1 MVILWLTS
9 PRAQHLRH
17 MDIRQLLYHAI
28 LARKRAHAYMHVAA
42 SLPEAACGGRGGG
55 YTQGGRDAERAVRTR
70 CPVHRPAARV
80 SCEVASGTSPI
91 TCTKSHRRWM
101 CGGNRA
107 SRSRDTALAS
117 RLRRCR
123 VPVERVAAHGAQAG
137 HGGGRTWRVGF
148 YSAGVHGFRDPYIPE
163 KTKRTHCC
171 VLWDAPDTHQSP
183 YDILYR
189 ALLVKAVF
197 VLFLKVHQLYVRD
210 NRTPGTPLRF
220 ERSGKNTPRT

>member
-80 SCEVASGTSPI
+80 SCEVASGTPPI

-123 VPVERVAAHGAQAG
+123 SSVWLRTVLRPAMAVAAHGA
-137 HGGGRTWRVGF
+137 WGF
-148 YSAGVHGFRDPYIPE
+148 IVLGSTVSEIHIYRRKQNAHTAACSGTH
-163 KTKRTHCC
+163 RTHTNHPMIYCIG
-171 VLWDAPDTHQSP
+171 P
-183 YDILYR
+183 Y
-189 ALLVKAVF
+189 
-197 VLFLKVHQLYVRD
+197 
-210 NRTPGTPLRF
+210 
-220 ERSGKNTPRT
+220 